1 MKPSRMRSFFIAPG
15 NRPDLVAK
23 FPRFCA
29 DFSVIDL
36 EDGTPLTEKDR
47 ARMAIGQL
55 VADLRPQMT
64 GLLGIRVNEPSSDW
78 YMADIETA
86 AFLPID
92 VLVVPKLEAADE
104 LFPMVHAIR
113 RAERQEPR
121 GRSIM
126 AGIESVHGVAKA
138 QRLFS
143 AYPEVRCMYFGA
155 EDFIADIGG
164 HRSLD
169 SAEVSFARSSVLLYA
184 KQAALMAVD
193 QAIADVRND
202 ALFRQ
207 DAERGKQ
214 LGYDGKICLLP
225 NQVQIAHEVFSPSV
239 EEIAYAQ
246 QLLAA
251 YAAATARGIGTID
264 FQGKMIDGPLV
275 KRAQRTLARASLI
288 PGPSE

>member
-1 MKPSRMRSFFIAPG
+1 MKSARMRSFFIAPG
-15 NRPDLVAK
+15 NRSDLVAK

-36 EDGTPLTEKDR
+36 EDGTPLAEKDR
-47 ARMAIGQL
+47 ARAAVGQL
-55 VADLRPQMT
+55 VVDLRPQLT
-64 GLLGIRVNEPSSDW
+64 CLLGIRVNEPSSDW

-104 LFPMVHAIR
+104 LFPVVHAIR
-113 RAERQEPR
+113 RAERKDPR

-126 AGIESVHGVAKA
+126 AGIESVRGVAKA
-138 QRLFS
+138 ERLFS
-143 AYPEVRCMYFGA
+143 AYPEVRYMYFGA

-164 HRSLD
+164 VRSLD
-169 SAEVSFARSSVLLYA
+169 SAEVSFARSCVLLYA
-184 KQAALMAVD
+184 KQASLMAVD

-207 DAERGKQ
+207 DAERGRQ

-225 NQVQIAHEVFSPSV
+225 KQVQIAHEVFSPSV
-239 EEIAYAQ
+239 EEVAYAQ

-251 YAAATARGIGTID
+251 YAEATARGIGTID
-264 FQGKMIDGPLV
+264 FRGKMIDGPLV

-288 PGPSE
+288 PGQSE

>member
-1 MKPSRMRSFFIAPG
+1 
-15 NRPDLVAK
+15 
-23 FPRFCA
+23 
-29 DFSVIDL
+29 
-36 EDGTPLTEKDR
+36 
-47 ARMAIGQL
+47 MAIRQM
-55 VADLRPQMT
+55 VADLRPQVT

-92 VLVVPKLEAADE
+92 VLVVPKLEEADE
-104 LFPMVHAIR
+104 LFPVVHAIR
-113 RAERQEPR
+113 RAERQDPR

-126 AGIESVHGVAKA
+126 AGIESVRGVAKA
-138 QRLFS
+138 ERLFS

-164 HRSLD
+164 MRSLD
-169 SAEVSFARSSVLLYA
+169 SAEVSFARSCVLLYA

-225 NQVQIAHEVFSPSV
+225 KQVQIAHEVFSPSA